1 MLFNCSK
8 KQATT
13 KFPRIRLFAR
23 SFKEF
28 PSIQWLYRSKVVAQ
42 MVTIRWCQGSH
53 DLQLREI
60 VISLDVS
67 IRMTLFGADYIN
79 DVLLT
84 HINCFCFFL
93 NDLQVNLS
101 VTGRYLLS
109 CREDNLG
116 KIWLI
121 VVRVKWVA
129 AVVVAPI
136 TAFHFSFVCFFLEDL
151 LVNLSIL
158 RPFCFRAE
166 IRNNLRKVW
175 QIVGCQGNTRGVAKE
190 TVKTSTD

>member
-1 MLFNCSK
+1 M
-8 KQATT
+8 
-13 KFPRIRLFAR
+13 
-23 SFKEF
+23 E
-28 PSIQWLYRSKVVAQ
+28 WVVVA
-42 MVTIRWCQGSH
+42 TSP
-53 DLQLREI
+53 
-60 VISLDVS
+60 
-67 IRMTLFGADYIN
+67 
-79 DVLLT
+79 

-101 VTGRYLLS
+101 VSGRYLLS

-151 LVNLSIL
+151 LVDLSIL

-175 QIVGCQGNTRGVAKE
+175 QIVGCQGNTRGVGVGVWPWKHQQ
-190 TVKTSTD
+190 TSLAHLTSNGKAFQSIGERKWRTYRQVLVWIWNWDN

>member
-1 MLFNCSK
+1 M
-8 KQATT
+8 
-13 KFPRIRLFAR
+13 
-23 SFKEF
+23 E
-28 PSIQWLYRSKVVAQ
+28 WVVVA
-42 MVTIRWCQGSH
+42 TSP
-53 DLQLREI
+53 
-60 VISLDVS
+60 
-67 IRMTLFGADYIN
+67 
-79 DVLLT
+79 

-109 CREDNLG
+109 CRENNLG

-136 TAFHFSFVCFFLEDL
+136 TAFHFPFVCFFLEDL

-158 RPFCFRAE
+158 RPFCFHAE

-190 TVKTSTD
+190 TVKNINRLAWRIWHRMTNHSRALESTSEGPIAKC

>member
-1 MLFNCSK
+1 M
-8 KQATT
+8 
-13 KFPRIRLFAR
+13 
-23 SFKEF
+23 E
-28 PSIQWLYRSKVVAQ
+28 WVVVA
-42 MVTIRWCQGSH
+42 TSP
-53 DLQLREI
+53 
-60 VISLDVS
+60 
-67 IRMTLFGADYIN
+67 
-79 DVLLT
+79 

-129 AVVVAPI
+129 AVVVTPI
-136 TAFHFSFVCFFLEDL
+136 TAFHFPFVCFFLEDL

-175 QIVGCQGNTRGVAKE
+175 QIVGWQVIRAVSPKRPWKHQQTSLAHLISNDKAFQSLGEHKWRTYRQGLVWIWNW
-190 TVKTSTD
+190 DN